1 MAGRGQSNW
10 GHKIFAVGDVHGC
23 FKKLETLLG
32 RLPIDAERDV
42 LVFLGDYLNRGPESK
57 QVVDLLLKVQRR
69 IRRCVFLLGNHEHFM
84 LEYARTGDPDLLRII
99 RPLGVEPTL
108 TSYGAESIRSLRDL
122 SFLPNQHR
130 AFLADLLPYYRLAPY
145 LFIHAGVI
153 PGEDLESC
161 ALDRLLTVRDPFLT
175 SEAPMDAIV
184 VFGHTPFE
192 TPFVTR
198 DKIGIDTGAV
208 YGNLLTA
215 VELPRLRFYHA

>member
-1 MAGRGQSNW
+1 MAGMERPLW
-10 GHKIFAVGDVHGC
+10 GYKVFAVGDVHGC
-23 FKKLETLLG
+23 SRKLEALLG
-32 RLPIDAERDV
+32 RLPIDAEKDV

-57 QVVDLLLKVQRR
+57 QVVNLLLDVKQHV
-69 IRRCVFLLGNHEHFM
+69 RRCVFLLGNHEHWL
-84 LEYARTGDPDLLRII
+84 LEYARTGDPDLLRVI

-108 TSYGAESIRSLRDL
+108 ASYGVESIRSLRDL
-122 SFLPNQHR
+122 SFLPREHR
-130 AFLADLLPYYRLAPY
+130 AFLSELQPYYRLGPY

-161 ALDRLLTVRDPFLT
+161 SLDRLLTVREPFLS
-175 SEAPMDAIV
+175 SEAPLDSIV